1 MSENL
6 EALFSIVLLLPMLV
20 FYLLFKKHWVDND
33 LLRSFVG
40 GLVAGIGAI
49 IVTRLVYLPVEIWLG
64 SDLRTFISG
73 PRSWWVT
80 LLTSIGVIGFA
91 EEGLKAAGGLLA
103 SHYTEY
109 MRRPTVIFMAMAG
122 CALSFSLLEN
132 IQYYMVFG
140 SSVVLPRIVISSSAH
155 LFFVCISAAVAAA
168 ALTRKRDVV
177 ASARILAGIAV
188 ASAVHG
194 LFDFIVFHFDIQAV
208 SGLIISLV
216 SLFWIGIYEAWLAVL
231 KIDVPEEAKLTSC
244 SSCGAFSLDRVRFCG
259 FCGSRVLRPP
269 KRDFKVTDLR
279 ET

>member
-1 MSENL
+1 
-6 EALFSIVLLLPMLV
+6 
-20 FYLLFKKHWVDND
+20 
-33 LLRSFVG
+33 
-40 GLVAGIGAI
+40 
-49 IVTRLVYLPVEIWLG
+49 
-64 SDLRTFISG
+64 
-73 PRSWWVT
+73 
-80 LLTSIGVIGFA
+80 
-91 EEGLKAAGGLLA
+91 
-103 SHYTEY
+103 
-109 MRRPTVIFMAMAG
+109 MAMAG

-155 LFFVCISAAVAAA
+155 LFFVCISAAFAAA

-216 SLFWIGIYEAWLAVL
+216 SLFWIGIYESWLAVL